1 MDGSESRLIR
11 SGTLEFRRTTVAL
24 AAAGFSTFAVLYSVQ
39 PLLPIFSEDFG
50 VSPAES
56 SLALS
61 LPCALLAVALLVVSP
76 LSEVF
81 GRKPVMLASLFASAA
96 LTIVAALMPGWHGF
110 LALRALAGL
119 AASGLPAVAMAYLSE
134 EMDTRAIGLSMGLLV
149 GGNALGGMTGRL
161 IAGVF
166 ADHAPWRLGIG
177 VIGALALLAAVAFW
191 RALPPAR
198 NFTAHPM
205 RWREVPATFG
215 QHFRDAG
222 LPWLFAEPFLLMG
235 GFVCIYNYI
244 GFRLL
249 EPPFSLSQTAIGAI
263 FVVYLAGTA
272 SSTVTGEI
280 ASRLGRRR
288 VLWLAITVGLVG
300 ILMTLSDNL
309 LVVIGGIVV
318 VTVGFFGAHS
328 VASSWVG
335 RRALRDRAQASSI
348 YLSLYYLGSSVLGT
362 AGGWAFAHGG
372 WPGVVAFVGGLYGI
386 ALAIALRLA
395 RLAPLPQAGR

>member
-1 MDGSESRLIR
+1 MDGGEDRLIR
-11 SGTLEFRRTTVAL
+11 SGTPEFRRTTVAL

-61 LPCALLAVALLVVSP
+61 LPCALLALALLVVSP

-272 SSTVTGEI
+272 SSAVTGEI
-280 ASRLGRRR
+280 ATRLGRRR
-288 VLWLAITVGLVG
+288 VLWLAITVGLAG

-309 LVVIGGIVV
+309 PMVIGGIIV

-335 RRALRDRAQASSI
+335 RRALRDRAQASSV
-348 YLSLYYLGSSVLGT
+348 YLCLYYLGSSVLGT

-395 RLAPLPQAGR
+395 RLPPLPRAGP

>member
-11 SGTLEFRRTTVAL
+11 SGTPEFRRTTVAL

-177 VIGALALLAAVAFW
+177 VIGALALLAALAFW

-288 VLWLAITVGLVG
+288 VLWLAITTGLVG

-348 YLSLYYLGSSVLGT
+348 YLCLYYLGSSVLGT

-395 RLAPLPQAGR
+395 RLAPLPQAGP

>member
-1 MDGSESRLIR
+1 MDGGEDRLIR
-11 SGTLEFRRTTVAL
+11 SGTPEFRRTTVAL

-39 PLLPIFSEDFG
+39 PLLPVFSEDFG

-61 LPCALLAVALLVVSP
+61 LPCAALAVALLVVSP

-110 LALRALAGL
+110 LVVRALAGL
-119 AASGLPAVAMAYLSE
+119 TASGLPAVAMAYLSE

-161 IAGVF
+161 IAGVI
-166 ADHAPWRLGIG
+166 ADHAPWRIGVG

-205 RWREVPATFG
+205 RWREVPGTFG

-222 LPWLFAEPFLLMG
+222 LPWLFAESFLLMG

-272 SSTVTGEI
+272 SSAVTGEI
-280 ASRLGRRR
+280 ATRLGRRK
-288 VLWLAITVGLVG
+288 VLWLAITVGLAG
-300 ILMTLSDNL
+300 ILMTLSDSL
-309 LVVIGGIVV
+309 ALVIGGIVV
-318 VTVGFFGAHS
+318 VTIGFFGAHS
-328 VASSWVG
+328 VASSWIG
-335 RRALRDRAQASSI
+335 RRALRDRAQASSV
-348 YLSLYYLGSSVLGT
+348 YLCLYYLGSSVLGT

-395 RLAPLPQAGR
+395 RLPPLPRAGP

>member
-11 SGTLEFRRTTVAL
+11 SGTPEFRRTTVAL

>member
-1 MDGSESRLIR
+1 
-11 SGTLEFRRTTVAL
+11 
-24 AAAGFSTFAVLYSVQ
+24 
-39 PLLPIFSEDFG
+39 
-50 VSPAES
+50 
-56 SLALS
+56 
-61 LPCALLAVALLVVSP
+61 
-76 LSEVF
+76 
-81 GRKPVMLASLFASAA
+81 
-96 LTIVAALMPGWHGF
+96 
-110 LALRALAGL
+110 
-119 AASGLPAVAMAYLSE
+119 
-134 EMDTRAIGLSMGLLV
+134 MGLLV

-177 VIGALALLAAVAFW
+177 VIGALALLAALAFW

-288 VLWLAITVGLVG
+288 VLWLAITTGLVG

-348 YLSLYYLGSSVLGT
+348 YLCLYYLGSSVLGT

-395 RLAPLPQAGR
+395 RLAPLPQAGP